1 LSEQFLNIARAR
13 WWRFA
18 VYAMLG
24 ELAVL
29 CPVITGFFM
38 PAENNG
44 AGGQRPRTHAPARKE
59 NNMAIRDLI
68 PWNKNQLPTTGDVY
82 DPFVTFHREMNRLF
96 DDVFRGF
103 GNFGSLGR
111 PMMEGQFSWPR
122 IELDETD
129 KAVTVS
135 AELPGLSEKDVQV
148 EIANGVLSIR
158 GEKKSERDNGGR
170 YSERYYGSFERR
182 IPLDGVQED
191 KAEANFRNGVLT
203 VSLPKTEQASQN
215 VKRITINTN

>member
-1 LSEQFLNIARAR
+1 
-13 WWRFA
+13 
-18 VYAMLG
+18 
-24 ELAVL
+24 
-29 CPVITGFFM
+29 
-38 PAENNG
+38 
-44 AGGQRPRTHAPARKE
+44 
-59 NNMAIRDLI
+59 MAIRDLI

-82 DPFVTFHREMNRLF
+82 DPFLTFHREMNRLF

-111 PMMEGQFSWPR
+111 PMMEGQFGWPR

-158 GEKKSERDNGGR
+158 GEKKSERDGGG

>member
-1 LSEQFLNIARAR
+1 VR
-13 WWRFA
+13 
-18 VYAMLG
+18 
-24 ELAVL
+24 
-29 CPVITGFFM
+29 
-38 PAENNG
+38 
-44 AGGQRPRTHAPARKE
+44 RPRTHAPARKE

-68 PWNKNQLPTTGDVY
+68 PWNKNQLSTTGDVY

-111 PMMEGQFSWPR
+111 PMMEGQFGWPR

-158 GEKKSERDNGGR
+158 GEKKSEHDNGGR

-203 VSLPKTEQASQN
+203 VSLPKTEQASQT